1 MPWPLASHF
10 STMLQTPQFA
20 FKDPIL
26 KKATILRNAQ
36 GQPKPWAGAF
46 AVVYQATLENGEK
59 RALRVFSSES
69 AERRERYEQIS
80 LYFREHPLKA
90 LVNFEYRESAVRSTD
105 GRWYPLV
112 IMDWVEGHTLFQWV
126 ENQCQ
131 EGNSRALRLAAD
143 VWAKTVREIEEAGIA
158 HGDYQQANILV
169 TANGQMKLVD
179 YDCMCVPSLMGR
191 RNLEIGV
198 EPYQHPERDG
208 QTLLSPTLDRFSAI
222 MIYLALRGLATDVSL
237 WQKYVLSQSY
247 DKLLFRKE
255 DIQSPDDSSLIRDL
269 RHSSDQDV
277 REITEI
283 LIRSAHRSLAEVP
296 SLESVVSPIRRV
308 VPLIKAQR
316 WQEAVAVIQELQ
328 ITEIPSEMKELVER
342 AYEESWKERAL
353 KDFQN
358 LPQEV
363 NEKSDRMFARVCND
377 KFLEQFP
384 VPPNTKSRVFEARS
398 RVQLL
403 DRLAQLVNHSRQNL
417 VLAGERTIAAIGAQ
431 FPSDYA
437 YVNRPRVIQAQK
449 IVKCVDALIQRMEE
463 PEPNEILIAEAW
475 ANVKKNRFQE
485 LLKDEQRIRADLA
498 AMRAPRVKVLESF
511 TKSTPLD
518 LLDRQILSLWDEK
531 LFEDCPQVQKYEKL
545 YDIALR
551 RRVKLETLSE
561 ALEAN
566 DISGVESLLADPLL
580 AHYPFSGELGA
591 RIRAKKDQWTH
602 SQGMIGAMNAG
613 DGVEFLKLFNVNAIL
628 RDPEVYAPI
637 FPQME
642 AWIRSFVLPLN
653 AIGLRPVLGRA
664 SLLHEEN
671 GSISARWNW
680 MHPRF
685 GSSCVLGVYG
695 GNLLETDRPEDIQLA
710 FAREITRSEWEKM
723 GSFFSFRP
731 QADWNGMAVIVWG
744 VVDTGFVRL
753 FTPPLVLGT
762 LEIKK
767 KSWFSWK

>member
-10 STMLQTPQFA
+10 STMLQTPQVA

-69 AERRERYEQIS
+69 SERRERYEQIS
-80 LYFREHPLKA
+80 LYFNEHPLKS
-90 LVNFEYRESAVRSTD
+90 LVNFEYRDSAVRSTD

-112 IMDWVEGHTLFQWV
+112 VMDWVEGHTLFQWV
-126 ENQCQ
+126 DAQCQ
-131 EGNSRALRLAAD
+131 DGNARALRLAAD
-143 VWAKTVREIEEAGIA
+143 VWAKVVRELEQAGIA

-169 TANGQMKLVD
+169 TATGQMKLVD
-179 YDCMCVPSLMGR
+179 YDCMCVPALVGR

-222 MIYLALRGLATDVSL
+222 MIYLALRSLAADISL
-237 WQKYVLSQSY
+237 WQKHVVVPSY
-247 DKLLFRKE
+247 DKLMFRKE
-255 DIQSPDDSSLIRDL
+255 DVQTPDDSLLIQDL
-269 RHSSDQDV
+269 RHSPDQDV

-283 LIRSAHRSLAEVP
+283 LIRSAHRPINEVP
-296 SLESVVSPIRRV
+296 SLESVVNPIRRV
-308 VPLIKAQR
+308 IPLINAQR

-328 ITEIPSEMKELVER
+328 ITEIPSEMKPLVER
-342 AYEESWKERAL
+342 AYEESWKEKAL

-363 NEKSDRMFARVCND
+363 NEKADRMFARVCND

-384 VPPNTKSRVFEARS
+384 VPPNTKTRVLESRAR
-398 RVQLL
+398 VLIL
-403 DRLAQLVNHSRQNL
+403 DRLAQLINL
-417 VLAGERTIAAIGAQ
+417 SKNNLALAGERSIAALGAQ
-431 FPSDYA
+431 LPSDYP
-437 YVNRPRVIQAQK
+437 YVNRPRVYQAQK
-449 IVKCVDALIQRMEE
+449 LVECVDALIQRLNAT
-463 PEPNEILIAEAW
+463 EPNEILIAEAW
-475 ANVKKNRFQE
+475 TKVRKNHFQE
-485 LLKDEQRIRADLA
+485 LLKDEQRIRAEIA
-498 AMRAPRVKVLESF
+498 ALRAPRVKVLESF

-518 LLDRQILSLWDEK
+518 LLDRQILSLWDVK
-531 LFEDCPQVQKYEKL
+531 LFDGCPQVRKYEKL

-551 RRVKLETLSE
+551 RRVKLEMLAE
-561 ALEAN
+561 ALTAN
-566 DISGVESLLADPLL
+566 NMPKVEELLVDPLL
-580 AHYPFSGELGA
+580 KHYPFSGEMGA
-591 RIRAKKDQWTH
+591 QIRAKKEQWTH
-602 SQGMIGAMNAG
+602 SQGIIGAMNAG
-613 DGVEFLKLFNVNAIL
+613 NGAEFLKQFNVNAIL
-628 RDPEVYAPI
+628 RDPETYAPI
-637 FPQME
+637 LSQME
-642 AWIRSFVLPLN
+642 PWIRNFVLPLES
-653 AIGLRPVLGRA
+653 IGLRPVLGRS

-671 GSISARWNW
+671 GSVSVRWNW

-685 GSSCVLGVYG
+685 GASCVLGIYG

-710 FAREITRSEWEKM
+710 FMREISRKEWEKM
-723 GSFFSFRP
+723 GGFFSFQP
-731 QADWNGMAVIVWG
+731 QADWNGKAVVVWG
-744 VVDTGFVRL
+744 VVDVGFMKF
-753 FTPPLVLGT
+753 FTPPLVLGK